1 MEENHFQLTTAQQ
14 HLIHSYRYGNVA
26 SIAPRFLPVF
36 LVVTEK
42 LVRSLGQD
50 SLDSRLF

>member
-26 SIAPRFLPVF
+26 SLRFLPSCF
-36 LVVTEK
+36 FSCDWKTGEE
-42 LVRSLGQD
+42 
-50 SLDSRLF
+50 SRAR